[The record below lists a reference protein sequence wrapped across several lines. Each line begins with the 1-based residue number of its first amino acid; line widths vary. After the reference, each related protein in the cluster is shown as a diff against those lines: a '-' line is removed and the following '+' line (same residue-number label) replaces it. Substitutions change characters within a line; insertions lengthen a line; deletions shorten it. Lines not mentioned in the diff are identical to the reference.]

1 MIQINMHETSVNRM
15 KNKPHVITL
24 IDAENSF
31 DKIQY
36 PFIILT
42 LNKIG
47 K

>member
-1 MIQINMHETSVNRM
+1 M
-15 KNKPHVITL
+15 KNKAHEITS